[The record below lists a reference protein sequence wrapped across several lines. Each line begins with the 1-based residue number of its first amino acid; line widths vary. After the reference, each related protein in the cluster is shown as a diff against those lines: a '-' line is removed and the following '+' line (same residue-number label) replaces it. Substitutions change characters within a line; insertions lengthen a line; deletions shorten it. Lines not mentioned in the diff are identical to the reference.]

1 MGDGSWNCSENGVWF
16 NVCELWMPWL
26 ICTTVHEIKRSCG
39 IMDFMILGYG
49 MDGQGKKAL
58 DMFSPMWFRF
68 W

>member
-1 MGDGSWNCSENGVWF
+1 MVHGIVVKMGYDSMCV
-16 NVCELWMPWL
+16 ELWMPWL
-26 ICTTVHEIKRSCG
+26 ICTTVHELKRSCG
-39 IMDFMILGYG
+39 IMDFMILGHG